1 MFNNFLSAILLS
13 LIGIFSSFI
22 MYKLATENR
31 SRILTR
37 LFIITGAM
45 TLTAIYGLGEFIW
58 TNWINPPKSGDEIR
72 REQILTWAKSI
83 VNFEKRHEV
92 EITEFYSLLDI
103 LDRRDLTDAEISRLL
118 TCQQNVLA
126 ISKEAR
132 NLKVP
137 SKVSDTHLLIIDY
150 YTKSYDAIYN
160 FNQGVI
166 NYDSYY
172 INKASFV
179 ATEAERIGENASNQF
194 KTLIDEFNISC
205 SEINFCE

>member
-1 MFNNFLSAILLS
+1 MRIIRRLYTLTLVF
-13 LIGIFSSFI
+13 IFSVIFVVGQS
-22 MYKLATENR
+22 
-31 SRILTR
+31 
-37 LFIITGAM
+37 
-45 TLTAIYGLGEFIW
+45 IW
-58 TNWINPPKSGDEIR
+58 EKIINPPKSGEEIK

-83 VNFEKRHEV
+83 ASYENRHEV
-92 EITEFYSLLDI
+92 EMTEFYSLLDI
-103 LDRRDLTDAEISRLL
+103 LDRRELTDAEISRLQ

-166 NYDSYY
+166 YYDSYY
-172 INKASFV
+172 LNKADFAVTDAVRS
-179 ATEAERIGENASNQF
+179 GDNANKQF
-194 KTLIDEFNISC
+194 NKLMDEFNISC
-205 SEINFCE
+205 NEINFCE